1 MDARSPEQGS
11 PAGKEVPAGRSGQL
25 RSPRWWGVLFLTY
38 AIALL
43 AGALASFVGMPLPWM
58 LGPFF
63 VLAALSLAGLQF
75 ALFPF
80 GRELGQVAIG
90 VAVGMRFTPA
100 VLAATASLLP
110 AMIGAT
116 LYIIAVTMLAAFI
129 FRPLGRVDDATAFF
143 ATAAGGV
150 ADMATVAKDYGG
162 APGAV
167 AVVHAMRVSGVVA
180 LVPFL
185 VVLFGLPGTAAA
197 AGPAA
202 SSDLLP
208 VLLVL
213 ALGFLTAR
221 LLKPTPLPNPWLVGP
236 IFTGIALGMS
246 GFLVVRVPAV
256 LIVLAQIMLGAWLGC
271 QFRRELLAAL
281 PRVSAAAAVVSLF
294 LIGCA
299 AAGALALAALTGLP
313 YTTSFLALAPAAV
326 TEMVLTAQ
334 VMHLEAEIVTAFH
347 VMRIAVVSSTVL
359 LVFKLYMIL
368 RGGRVG
374 PSL

>member
-1 MDARSPEQGS
+1 MDAKTFADSRARRPGPPDKS
-11 PAGKEVPAGRSGQL
+11 GRF
-25 RSPRWWGVLFLTY
+25 RSPRWWGLVVLTY
-38 AIALL
+38 AAAVL
-43 AGALASFVGMPLPWM
+43 AGAAASFVNMPLPWM

-63 VLAALSLAGLQF
+63 VLAAFSVAGFEF
-75 ALFPF
+75 ALVPL

-90 VAVGMRFTPA
+90 LAVGLRFTPA

-116 LYIIAVTMLAAFI
+116 LYVIAFTMLAAFL
-129 FRPLGRVDDATAFF
+129 FKPLARVDDVTAFF

-150 ADMATVAKDYGG
+150 ADMATVAKERGG
-162 APGAV
+162 APGSV

-185 VVLFGLPGTAAA
+185 VVLFGRPGGAPETAAS
-197 AGPAA
+197 G
-202 SSDLLP
+202 SSNLLL
-208 VLLVL
+208 VLLAL

-236 IFTGIALGMS
+236 IFTGIVIGVS
-246 GFLVVRVPAV
+246 GLFEVGIPSL
-256 LIVLAQIMLGAWLGC
+256 LIVIAQIVLGTWLGC
-271 QFRRELLAAL
+271 QFRRNLLSAL
-281 PRVSAAAAVVSLF
+281 PRVTSAAIVTSLF
-294 LIGCA
+294 MIGCA
-299 AAGALALAALTGLP
+299 ALGALVLTAATGLP
-313 YTTSFLALAPAAV
+313 FTTSFLSLAPAAV

-359 LVFKLYMIL
+359 LVFRLYSTL

>member
-1 MDARSPEQGS
+1 MDARSSEGS
-11 PAGKEVPAGRSGQL
+11 RAKKDVPSGRSGQF
-25 RSPRWWGVLFLTY
+25 RSPRWWGVLVLTY
-38 AIALL
+38 AVALL
-43 AGALASFVGMPLPWM
+43 AGSLASFINMPLPWM

-63 VLAALSLAGLQF
+63 VLAALSVAGFQF
-75 ALFPF
+75 ALMPF

-90 VAVGMRFTPA
+90 IAVGMRFTPA

-110 AMIGAT
+110 AMVGAT
-116 LYIIAVTMLAAFI
+116 LYVIAFTMLAAFI
-129 FRPLGRVDDATAFF
+129 FKPLARVDDVTAFF

-162 APGAV
+162 APGSV

-185 VVLFGLPGTAAA
+185 VVLFGRPGNAEMTSS
-197 AGPAA
+197 AA
-202 SSDLLP
+202 SSNLLL

-213 ALGFLTAR
+213 VLGFLTAR

-236 IFTGIALGMS
+236 IFMGIILGVS
-246 GFLVVRVPAV
+246 GLLVVKVPAL
-256 LIVLAQIMLGAWLGC
+256 LIIVAQVMLGTWLGC
-271 QFRRELLAAL
+271 QFRRDLLAAL
-281 PRVSAAAAVVSLF
+281 PRVSAAAIIISLF
-294 LIGCA
+294 MIGCA
-299 AAGALALAALTGLP
+299 AAGALALTAATGLP
-313 YTTSFLALAPAAV
+313 YTTSFLSLAPAAV

-359 LVFKLYMIL
+359 LVFKLYMML
-368 RGGRVG
+368 KGGRVG